1 MGKNLDGKTEH
12 ICALWN
18 EHSGLIP
25 TIILRIDFRVLS
37 NVELELFPGGPSFLI
52 ELFIF
57 EIPCTVWKLI
67 LCLTA
72 SSGTF

>member
-1 MGKNLDGKTEH
+1 MGKNLDGKIKH

-18 EHSGLIP
+18 EHSGLIL
-25 TIILRIDFRVLS
+25 THSKDRFRVLS
-37 NVELELFPGGPSFLI
+37 NVELELFPGGPSLLI